1 MIKQIIN
8 QAIPCS
14 LCSMLMMAQAL
25 VNTVFAGHISSRN
38 SSYLSAFG
46 MGSSFQNMFG
56 LSIIM
61 GINYAFEIASSQ
73 LKGAGQLRL
82 IGIVLNRARFITLLL
97 LLPTFILLNFTG
109 YFIKTMGF
117 KEVTAQMAQQFVMA
131 MFPALVL
138 NCLIYI
144 ETMYLN
150 LFEYVILPLAS
161 WFVGEICHVGLCYY
175 FLFVKDYGLV
185 GIGYACSISNLV
197 VFLIIMNVSRMNL
210 DL

>member
-1 MIKQIIN
+1 
-8 QAIPCS
+8 
-14 LCSMLMMAQAL
+14 
-25 VNTVFAGHISSRN
+25 
-38 SSYLSAFG
+38 
-46 MGSSFQNMFG
+46 
-56 LSIIM
+56 
-61 GINYAFEIASSQ
+61 
-73 LKGAGQLRL
+73 
-82 IGIVLNRARFITLLL
+82 
-97 LLPTFILLNFTG
+97 
-109 YFIKTMGF
+109 MGF

-175 FLFVKDYGLV
+175 FLFIKDYGLV

-197 VFLIIMNVSRMNL
+197 VFLIIMNVSRYNL
-210 DL
+210 DLQNASLNKFDKRIYNKAGIAEYFKLGLPCMATLCIQWWSAEIAIIMTGKLGESDQGAAIILFSLISFLDQTTKGIRKGIAIYVGQSVGKSDIPLAKMYLLVA